1 MRHAAAKPARAQR
14 ITFCKK
20 VACITVFGAREVPVG
35 LPSGCQRRY
44 SSAMRD
50 RNNRAESSDE
60 LAPSVEFEMAAKR
73 REWQRNRDKF
83 RTLRV
88 LSFSLLSLIIVG
100 AIIGLFVIFA
110 RLNEAR
116 GERNAV
122 SPSPTVAPQPS
133 PPP

>member
-1 MRHAAAKPARAQR
+1 
-14 ITFCKK
+14 
-20 VACITVFGAREVPVG
+20 
-35 LPSGCQRRY
+35 
-44 SSAMRD
+44 MRD

-60 LAPSVEFEMAAKR
+60 LAPSVEFEMGAKR

>member
-1 MRHAAAKPARAQR
+1 
-14 ITFCKK
+14 
-20 VACITVFGAREVPVG
+20 
-35 LPSGCQRRY
+35 
-44 SSAMRD
+44 MRD
-50 RNNRAESSDE
+50 QNNKAESRDE
-60 LAPSVEFEMAAKR
+60 LARSVEFEMAAKR

-116 GERNAV
+116 GEGSAV
-122 SPSPTVAPQPS
+122 SPSSTVSPQPS